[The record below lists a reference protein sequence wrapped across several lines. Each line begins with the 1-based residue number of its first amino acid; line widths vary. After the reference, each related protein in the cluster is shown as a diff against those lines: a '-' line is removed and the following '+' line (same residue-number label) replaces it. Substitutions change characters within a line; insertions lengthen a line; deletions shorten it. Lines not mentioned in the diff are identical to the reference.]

1 MNREID
7 MSCRCGTLQ
16 GRVNAESA
24 SVINRAVCY
33 CRDCQ
38 AFLHWLQRPDLL
50 DAQAGSDIV
59 QVAPSSLR
67 FERGHEQIRSVRLSR
82 NGLYRWYASC
92 CNSPVGNTLRPSIPF
107 VGVLIHAFPGGP
119 SAADTVFGPSR
130 GSAFGEHA
138 TGALPAD
145 AQRFPIGMMVRAL
158 ARVLGVRLRGE
169 TWPHPFFARDGQPL
183 YPVQVLDPAERDAL
197 RPLCGR
203 AATAS

>member
-1 MNREID
+1 
-7 MSCRCGTLQ
+7 
-16 GRVNAESA
+16 
-24 SVINRAVCY
+24 
-33 CRDCQ
+33 
-38 AFLHWLQRPDLL
+38 
-50 DAQAGSDIV
+50 
-59 QVAPSSLR
+59 
-67 FERGHEQIRSVRLSR
+67 
-82 NGLYRWYASC
+82 
-92 CNSPVGNTLRPSIPF
+92 VGNTLRPSIPF
-107 VGVLIHAFPGGP
+107 VGILIHAFPGGP
-119 SAADTVFGPSR
+119 TAADTMFGPSR

>member
-1 MNREID
+1 MSREIELL
-7 MSCRCGTLQ
+7 CRCGTVQ
-16 GRVNAESA
+16 GRVSAESV

-38 AFLHWLQRPDLL
+38 AFVHWLQRPDLL

-67 FERGHEQIRSVRLSR
+67 FERGHERIRSVRLSD
-82 NGLYRWYASC
+82 NGLFRWYANC

-107 VGVLIHAFPGGP
+107 VGILVHAFAGGP
-119 SAADTVFGPSR
+119 SAADTTFGPSR
-130 GSAFGEHA
+130 GYAFGEHA

-145 AQRFPIGMMVRAL
+145 AQRFPLRMVIRAL
-158 ARVLGVRLRGE
+158 ARVLSVRMRGE
-169 TWPHPFFARDGQPL
+169 TWPHPFFARDGRPRF
-183 YPVQVLDPAERDAL
+183 PTQVLNAAERDAL

-203 AATAS
+203 ATTAS